1 MFPRISVQNVIKGGP
16 VKMFKHSV
24 PLLLLPFV
32 VSCLQKSWSDVFF
45 LLQNSGQ
52 VAPLDEI
59 IRLKEKYLFRV
70 LLDESNSLGVL
81 GNSGR
86 GLTEYCNVPVCFQTF
101 VSLISSSY
109 ERINTSFLL

>member
-1 MFPRISVQNVIKGGP
+1 
-16 VKMFKHSV
+16 MFKHSV
-24 PLLLLPFV
+24 LCMSFAICSVLI
-32 VSCLQKSWSDVFF
+32 FF

-59 IRLKEKYLFRV
+59 IRLKEKYRFRV

-101 VSLISSSY
+101 PSLISSSY
-109 ERINTSFLL
+109 ERIDTDFLL